1 MVTCLY
7 LLQPPAGPL
16 LHIPRPQR
24 RPDVSPRRRL
34 PGAARRRGPR
44 GCGGPGTAVISS
56 DGLFVCI
63 WISIYLHI
71 YIRWRFTRG
80 SILTRGELWL
90 SSTRTTLTMCLIIS
104 SRVLSSQ
111 VCSSAVKLSIGST
124 TGCTITK
131 KAPTRAFS
139 WLKAATTAFTFKTLL
154 RHYAKRA
161 LTPR

>member
-80 SILTRGELWL
+80 SILSRGELWL
-90 SSTRTTLTMCLIIS
+90 SSTLTTLTMCLITS

-111 VCSSAVKLSIGST
+111 VCSHVST
-124 TGCTITK
+124 QK
-131 KAPTRAFS
+131 VTRS
-139 WLKAATTAFTFKTLL
+139 NW
-154 RHYAKRA
+154 RVSPA
-161 LTPR
+161 LTRYQLVPAHQLLLSVRRSKNWPSLVPLSLAYY

>member
-111 VCSSAVKLSIGST
+111 VCSHVST
-124 TGCTITK
+124 QK
-131 KAPTRAFS
+131 VTRS
-139 WLKAATTAFTFKTLL
+139 NW
-154 RHYAKRA
+154 RVSPA
-161 LTPR
+161 LTRYQLVPAHQLLLSVRRSKNWPSLAGR